1 MPGSFSISEA
11 QTMPFRMSGNVHGI
25 VAPPRLLLLNWLLRL
40 ILRVLLKLV
49 LILVKLVLVLVKLV
63 LVLLKL
69 VLALLIQERFVP
81 VQIFKNACHPA
92 VPNLSRCVPGGI
104 RPLEHFPEG
113 R

>member
-25 VAPPRLLLLNWLLRL
+25 AAPPRLLLLNWLLRL

-49 LILVKLVLVLVKLV
+49 LVLLKLVLVVLK

-92 VPNLSRCVPGGI
+92 VPNLSRYVPGGI